1 MRIIYWSSDVCSSE
15 LVTLP
20 IERPLHEALAPIL
33 DEGNGDGALPQ
44 VKPEDDATILFTSG
58 STGKARGAVSTH
70 HAVTPG
76 TSAYAIGLE
85 TLRGIL
91 ESEGSPPP
99 PPRTT
104 VAVPPFHLTGA
115 LTVMHTTSCVVRGGG

>member
-58 STGKARGAVSTH
+58 STGKARVAVSTH
-70 HAVTPG
+70 HAVTTG
-76 TSAYAIGLE
+76 TYAHATGLA
-85 TLRGIL
+85 TLRAIIETAGRPL
-91 ESEGSPPP
+91 PPP
-99 PPRTT
+99 TPM
-104 VAVPPFHLTGA
+104 VGA
-115 LTVMHTTSCVVRGGG
+115 TARQSGR